1 LPEVRAAA
9 QAAGITDFLVHAIIN
24 VLEPREEDGMVT
36 WVGGYVAATAA
47 LAVLVGIACR
57 LGRFRP
63 AVCHAL
69 WLVVLIKLLTPPVV
83 SWPWSPAAMW
93 TWQDGGTGTETG
105 AGPALLRLVG
115 AGMDAFPEPNVLPS
129 GGMPVP
135 SSADRVSP
143 GEMAAYGLGALWLLG
158 ILVTVGIQGRRIGR
172 FLRLVKSGQ
181 PVPDWLRQQAE
192 TLAKT
197 LGVEV
202 PDLLA
207 VSDIPSALTWKARR
221 ACILAPRHL
230 LEQLDQDSWRGILA
244 HELAHLKRRDH
255 WVGWLELAAACLWWW
270 NPVLWWARRRL
281 HVFAEMACDAWVVA
295 ILPERR
301 REYAE
306 TLVRVVDAQPQRSCP
321 APVFGMGSGPAAAFE
336 RRLILV
342 LREQVRCRTPRFVLV
357 GMVLLAGLVIPGWSQ
372 QDASTPESG
381 ASAAT
386 EPNASSKADDLE
398 KKLQMPVSLVFMDIH
413 LEEILAFAQDSYDVN
428 IVVDWRVVQPP
439 KDMGGPRPGQSYVTD
454 GMVRSLNVRDVT
466 IEVALQAVLR
476 PMNLAYAVQPGAIW
490 VSTET
495 QMAADAALPKPRLE
509 DPVVEKKLN
518 NPVSMEFE
526 NIHLSEV
533 CEFISDSYNVNLVLD
548 QRVVAP
554 KRAPSAYPSAKPV
567 SGEGFTTTGLIP
579 QINVRE
585 VTLREAIEFLL
596 RPLNLTFSVS
606 RGVVWIT
613 SYEHID
619 TFGKTEP
626 SVPPSPPIAAQAV
639 PAPAAPPNESPI
651 QSPAADTESPA
662 TRGIRLLEIG
672 KYEEAKAEFETALQ
686 SEPGNESAEQGL
698 ERTESLVLMRDNA
711 LKRGLFV
718 PRVLAIREPSPG
730 QFSARIQ
737 TQSVSRWYETG
748 EAFER
753 YRLMEIAPGSREAAL
768 LIEPGNFVLRIK
780 AEE

>member
-1 LPEVRAAA
+1 
-9 QAAGITDFLVHAIIN
+9 
-24 VLEPREEDGMVT
+24 MVT

-83 SWPWSPAAMW
+83 SWPWSPAEMW
-93 TWQDGGTGTETG
+93 PWQDGGTGTETG

-115 AGMDAFPEPNVLPS
+115 EGMGAFPETNVSPS

-143 GEMAAYGLGALWLLG
+143 GEMATYGLGALWLLG
-158 ILVTVGIQGRRIGR
+158 ILVTAGIQGRRIGR

-181 PVPDWLRQQAE
+181 PAPDWLRQQAE

-230 LEQLDQDSWRGILA
+230 LDQLDQDSWRGILA

-281 HVFAEMACDAWVVA
+281 HVFAEMACDAWVVTL
-295 ILPERR
+295 LPERR

-342 LREQVRCRTPRFVLV
+342 LREQVRCRTPRFALA

-372 QDASTPESG
+372 QNASTPESG
-381 ASAAT
+381 ASAAN
-386 EPNASSKADDLE
+386 EPNASSQASDME
-398 KKLQMPVSLVFMDIH
+398 KILQMPVSLVFMDIH
-413 LEEILAFAQDSYDVN
+413 LEEILAFVQNSYGVN
-428 IVVDWRVVQPP
+428 IVVDWRVVQSS
-439 KDMGGPRPGQSYVTD
+439 KGIGGPQPGQKYATD
-454 GMVRSLNVRDVT
+454 GMVRYLNLRDVT
-466 IEVALQAVLR
+466 LEVALQAVLR
-476 PMNLAYAVQPGAIW
+476 PLNLVYEVRPGVIW
-490 VSTET
+490 VSTEQ
-495 QMAADAALPKPRLE
+495 QMAADAALPKPSIE
-509 DPVVEKKLN
+509 DPAVKKILDN
-518 NPVSMEFE
+518 TVSMEFE
-526 NIHLSEV
+526 NIHVSEV
-533 CEFISDSYNVNLVLD
+533 CEFISDSWGVNLVLD
-548 QRVVAP
+548 QRVMAP
-554 KRAPSAYPSAKPV
+554 EPGGAPGEAPV
-567 SGEGFTTTGLIP
+567 SGEGFATTGMIP
-579 QINVRE
+579 HISVHD

-662 TRGIRLLEIG
+662 ARGIRLLEIG
-672 KYEEAKAEFETALQ
+672 KYEEAKAQFEATLQ
-686 SEPGNESAEQGL
+686 TDPGNESAEQGL